1 MIQDIKNFVLN
12 NLRNVIFIVPLIV
25 LIIIIIIF
33 KCTDGKIIDGAT
45 SAKFSNDIINFYKEK
60 TLLEEKKDV
69 LENDLYDLLQQ
80 KHQLKNQLNISNIKL
95 KNLKDRNDKLLDRKK
110 QLQEDCRN
118 TSQMYQKQMNDIS
131 KIITNETNN
140 ISADFITA
148 FKNASTI

>member
-1 MIQDIKNFVLN
+1 MIQDITNFVQN
-12 NLRNVIFIVPLIV
+12 NLRNIVFIVPLIL

-45 SAKFSNDIINFYKEK
+45 SAKFSSDIINFYKEK

-95 KNLKDRNDKLLDRKK
+95 KNLKDKNNKLLDRKK

-118 TSQMYQKQMNDIS
+118 TSQLYEKQMNDIS

>member
-1 MIQDIKNFVLN
+1 MIQDITNFVQN
-12 NLRNVIFIVPLIV
+12 NLRNIVFIIPLIL

-33 KCTDGKIIDGAT
+33 KCTDGKIIDGAK

-80 KHQLKNQLNISNIKL
+80 KHQLTNQLNISNIKL
-95 KNLKDRNDKLLDRKK
+95 KNVKDKNDKLLDRKK
-110 QLQEDCRN
+110 ELQEHCRN
-118 TSQMYQKQMNDIS
+118 TSQMYENQMNNIS

-140 ISADFITA
+140 ISSDFITA
-148 FKNASTI
+148 FKNATTI